1 MARGSIETG
10 LFGARPNILFA
21 ILSDKTLSANALII
35 GSISF
40 AFSPMLART
49 IDAAGMYI
57 VLTIVSGKSGR
68 ACAIVVYSIIGA
80 FATILAR
87 ISYGTR
93 PLIFLA

>member
-10 LFGARPNILFA
+10 LFGARPDILFA

-40 AFSPMLART
+40 ALSPMLTRI

-57 VLTIVSGKSGR
+57 VFAIVSGKSGR
-68 ACAIVVYSIIGA
+68 ACTIVVYSIIGA
-80 FATILAR
+80 FASVLAR
-87 ISYGTR
+87 IS
-93 PLIFLA
+93 